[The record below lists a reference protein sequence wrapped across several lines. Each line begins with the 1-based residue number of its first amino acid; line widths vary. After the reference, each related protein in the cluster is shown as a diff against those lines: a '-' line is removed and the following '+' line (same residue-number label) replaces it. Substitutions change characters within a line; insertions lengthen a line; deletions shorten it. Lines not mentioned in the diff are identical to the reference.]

1 MKYLFTEKEV
11 KVGDIA
17 RVFCNREQMSAFKVL
32 KYFKNLDSIMADV
45 NSLGIKVIKVSKT
58 KCMGYLVHKV
68 KSDST
73 KVTPYK
79 KDKKLLYLY
88 ITSGNVIGL
97 IKYVT

>member
-17 RVFCNREQMSAFKVL
+17 RVFCNKEQISTFKVL
-32 KYFKNLDSIMADV
+32 KYFKNFYSMVTDI
-45 NSLGIKVIKVSKT
+45 NSLGIKVVKVSKT
-58 KCMGYLVHKV
+58 KCKGYLVHRV

-73 KVTPYK
+73 KVVPYK
-79 KDKKLLYLY
+79 RDGKFLYLY
-88 ITSGNVIGL
+88 ITSGNIIGL